1 MPEPDKDACA
11 LPAGKGPEIAAVMG
25 NRREADASRMEEN
38 MDFVTFEI
46 KEHVGI
52 VTFSRPPINAV
63 NMQANEELTQIF
75 EQINTMDDVWCVILR
90 AEGKGFMSGSDVDD
104 FGAFDDEGL
113 SRYEDA
119 DVRGILAVY
128 NCRVPVICQVQGY
141 VMGHGT
147 TLAAASDM
155 IVAADDAYFSLP
167 EVTICVV
174 GGTDAIYQLVPE
186 KYLRY
191 MAYTGKKI
199 SVKEIAKYGNILKV
213 VPREEAFEAAME
225 TAREITANY
234 TKSVQCV
241 KAAINELTN
250 HDKARDFYVDCTYTH
265 QLLKDPNRE
274 QVLKEHYEMLERKRA
289 AKAAARAAA
298 QAAAEKQN

>member
-1 MPEPDKDACA
+1 MK
-11 LPAGKGPEIAAVMG
+11 KYIVIKK
-25 NRREADASRMEEN
+25 MEQFKQGGLH
-38 MDFVTFEI
+38 MDFVTFEAKDHI
-46 KEHVGI
+46 GV

-63 NMQANEELTQIF
+63 NSQANEELTKVF
-75 EQINTMDDVWCVILR
+75 EDVNTMDDIWCVILR

-104 FGAFDDEGL
+104 FGAFDDEAL
-113 SRYEDA
+113 SKYEEA

-147 TLAAASDM
+147 TLAAASDI

-174 GGTDAIYQLVPE
+174 GGTDAIRQLVPE
-186 KYLRY
+186 KFLRY

-213 VPREEAFEAAME
+213 VPRAEAFDAAME
-225 TAREITANY
+225 VAKEITANY

-250 HDKARDFYVDCTYTH
+250 HDKAKDFYVDCTYTH
-265 QLLKDPNRE
+265 QLLKDPNRDR
-274 QVLKEHYEMLERKRA
+274 VLKEHYEMLERKKKAKEA
-289 AKAAARAAA
+289 AKKVSEN
-298 QAAAEKQN
+298 QK

>member
-1 MPEPDKDACA
+1 
-11 LPAGKGPEIAAVMG
+11 
-25 NRREADASRMEEN
+25 
-38 MDFVTFEI
+38 MDFVTFEAKDHI
-46 KEHVGI
+46 GV

-63 NMQANEELTQIF
+63 NSQANEELTKVF
-75 EQINTMDDVWCVILR
+75 EDVNTMDDIWCVILR

-104 FGAFDDEGL
+104 FGAFDDEAL
-113 SRYEDA
+113 SKYEEA

-147 TLAAASDM
+147 TLAAASDI

-174 GGTDAIYQLVPE
+174 GGTDAIRQLVPE
-186 KYLRY
+186 KFLRY

-213 VPREEAFEAAME
+213 VPRAEAFDTAME
-225 TAREITANY
+225 VAKEITANY

-250 HDKARDFYVDCTYTH
+250 HDKTKDFYVDCTYTH
-265 QLLKDPNRE
+265 QLLKDPNRDR
-274 QVLKEHYEMLERKRA
+274 VLKEHYEMLERKKKAKEA
-289 AKAAARAAA
+289 AKKVSEN
-298 QAAAEKQN
+298 QK

>member
-1 MPEPDKDACA
+1 
-11 LPAGKGPEIAAVMG
+11 
-25 NRREADASRMEEN
+25 
-38 MDFVTFEI
+38 MDFVTFEAKDHI
-46 KEHVGI
+46 GV

-63 NMQANEELTQIF
+63 NSQANEELTKVF
-75 EQINTMDDVWCVILR
+75 EDVNTMDDIWCVILR

-104 FGAFDDEGL
+104 FGAFDDEAL
-113 SRYEDA
+113 SKYEEA

-147 TLAAASDM
+147 TLAAASDI

-174 GGTDAIYQLVPE
+174 GGTDAIRQLVPE
-186 KYLRY
+186 KFLRY

-213 VPREEAFEAAME
+213 VPRAEAFDAAME
-225 TAREITANY
+225 VAKEITANY

-250 HDKARDFYVDCTYTH
+250 HDKAKDFYVDCAYTH
-265 QLLKDPNRE
+265 QLLKDPNRDR
-274 QVLKEHYEMLERKRA
+274 VLKEHYEMLERKKKAKEA
-289 AKAAARAAA
+289 AKKAREN
-298 QAAAEKQN
+298 QE

>member
-1 MPEPDKDACA
+1 MHAFTEGARPERNSDR
-11 LPAGKGPEIAAVMG
+11 KGMK
-25 NRREADASRMEEN
+25 

-46 KEHVGI
+46 REHIGI

-75 EQINTMDDVWCVILR
+75 EDINTMDDVWCVILR

-104 FGAFDDEGL
+104 FGAFDDDGL

-147 TLAAASDM
+147 TLAAASDI

-174 GGTDAIYQLVPE
+174 GGTDAIRMLVPE

-213 VPREEAFEAAME
+213 VPREEAFDAAME

-234 TKSVQCV
+234 TRSVQCV

-274 QVLKEHYEMLERKRA
+274 QVLKEHYEMLEKKKVAKAA
-289 AKAAARAAA
+289 AKAAEGGKA
-298 QAAAEKQN
+298 

>member
-1 MPEPDKDACA
+1 MHAFTEGARPERSSDR
-11 LPAGKGPEIAAVMG
+11 KGMK
-25 NRREADASRMEEN
+25 

-46 KEHVGI
+46 REHIGI

-75 EQINTMDDVWCVILR
+75 EDINTMDDVWCVILR

-104 FGAFDDEGL
+104 FGAFDDDGL

-147 TLAAASDM
+147 TLAAASDI

-174 GGTDAIYQLVPE
+174 GGTDAIRMLVPE

-199 SVKEIAKYGNILKV
+199 SVKKIAKYGNILKV
-213 VPREEAFEAAME
+213 VPREEAFDAAME

-234 TKSVQCV
+234 TRSVQCV

-274 QVLKEHYEMLERKRA
+274 QVLKEHYEMLEKKKA
-289 AKAAARAAA
+289 AKAAAK
-298 QAAAEKQN
+298 AAEGGKA